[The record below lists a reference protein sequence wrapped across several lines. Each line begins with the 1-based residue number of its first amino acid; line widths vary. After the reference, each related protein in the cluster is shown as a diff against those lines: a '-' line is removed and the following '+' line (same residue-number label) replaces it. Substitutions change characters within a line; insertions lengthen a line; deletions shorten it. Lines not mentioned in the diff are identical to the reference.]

1 MTNKLPEK
9 LSALRKS
16 FSFAQMDVASK
27 IGVPV
32 SEYMKWEN
40 GNSVCGIEIL
50 RRIAQLYDVNVQ
62 DLFLN
67 TRELKMPD
75 VEFPYA
81 SVEIP
86 FVEVKK
92 KTKVIMKI
100 VILMNMTVMTMNQR

>member
-86 FVEVKK
+86 FVEQASGEEENKSYYE
-92 KTKVIMKI
+92 
-100 VILMNMTVMTMNQR
+100 NSDSDEYDS

>member
-50 RRIAQLYDVNVQ
+50 RRI
-62 DLFLN
+62 
-67 TRELKMPD
+67 
-75 VEFPYA
+75 
-81 SVEIP
+81 I
-86 FVEVKK
+86 
-92 KTKVIMKI
+92 
-100 VILMNMTVMTMNQR
+100 